1 MQLIPKRITLIPS
14 LLSSF
19 DLATL
24 AHASSGIS
32 PSRTN
37 GACDRRLANRMLS
50 TSSNSQSILSKG
62 FEEARRKGF
71 SVEKEVV
78 AVSDYVIYICIIEL

>member
-1 MQLIPKRITLIPS
+1 MELIPKRITLIPP

-32 PSRTN
+32 PRRTD
-37 GACDRRLANRMLS
+37 GVCGRRLANRMLS
-50 TSSNSQSILSKG
+50 TSSNSPSILSKG
-62 FEEARRKGF
+62 VEEARRKGF

-78 AVSDYVIYICIIEL
+78 AVR